1 MPMPE
6 EQEKEG
12 QGRDQEGKLDHSRI
26 EVLIDKASQLMSG
39 LEKSAIAEYMQYI
52 NNPRRVIFFNFLAG
66 LSRGFGM
73 AVGFTLLG
81 AMFIYALSSVV
92 SWNLPVIGQYIA
104 DIVKIVM
111 QRLRFEGGI

>member
-1 MPMPE
+1 MPE
-6 EQEKEG
+6 EQENEVQG
-12 QGRDQEGKLDHSRI
+12 QDQERKQGESRLELLI
-26 EVLIDKASQLMSG
+26 EKASQVAAG
-39 LEKSAIAEYMQYI
+39 LEKASIAEYMQYV
-52 NNPRRVIFFNFLAG
+52 NNPRRVILMNFLAG
-66 LSRGFGM
+66 LSRGFGI